1 MGTLRR
7 AILAM
12 LKTDGGKVGT
22 TQDVVVIA
30 RP

>member
-12 LKTDGGKVGT
+12 LKTDGGIVST
-22 TQDVVVIA
+22 TQDVVVVV